1 MDTREVRLSEPHVAP
16 LMALVREWRER
27 EHLEVPNV
35 DPNDGGVDAR
45 MLVLLESPGPRAV
58 GTGFVSRDNPDPSAR
73 NIGRLLDGAGFARSE
88 VLLWNVVPFCVS
100 TVDRNRNASRAQI
113 VGAVPKTRAFIDRV
127 RDLRIDRLRGQ
138 TRADGPAAPA
148 RAGRCRLH
156 RYLPSRGDGLQSRR
170 VAGAHARR
178 LRAGA
183 GLHPGISGEED
194 DAPGPG
200 DPVRRCRGRRRG
212 SG

>member
-45 MLVLLESPGPRAV
+45 MLVLLEISGPRAV

-127 RDLRIDRLRGQ
+127 RDLRVIVFAGRRAQMARPLLRVPEGVICIDTFHPGAMANNRAELR
-138 TRADGPAAPA
+138 AHMHAAFA
-148 RAGRCRLH
+148 RA
-156 RYLPSRGDGLQSRR
+156 
-170 VAGAHARR
+170 
-178 LRAGA
+178 RACT
-183 GLHPGISGEED
+183 PG
-194 DAPGPG
+194 
-200 DPVRRCRGRRRG
+200 
-212 SG
+212 